1 MAKFSMC
8 SPWTSINALML
19 DHRRDYGDSLRI
31 LASHGRDAVTIM

>member
-19 DHRRDYGDSLRI
+19 DHRRVVVE
-31 LASHGRDAVTIM
+31 ASEPTLYRALKDWG